1 MLDHDKQMLAVDS
14 LSHAAHMTQHAAQ
27 QFMSDVA
34 AAMVLPSVLYRP
46 KLSIDGNQWCA
57 LYGQN
62 LHEGV
67 AGFGDSPEA
76 AMDDFNANWV
86 RPIKASESAKNALDE
101 MMGAQSFPSIK
112 AKATP

>member
-57 LYGQN
+57 LYGN

-86 RPIKASESAKNALDE
+86 RPIKASESVKNALDE
-101 MMGAQSFPSIK
+101 MMGAQGFPSIK